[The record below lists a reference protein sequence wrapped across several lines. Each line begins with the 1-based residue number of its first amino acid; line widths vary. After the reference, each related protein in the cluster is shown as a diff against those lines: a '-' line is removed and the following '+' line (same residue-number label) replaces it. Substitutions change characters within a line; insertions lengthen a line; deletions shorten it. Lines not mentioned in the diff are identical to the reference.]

1 MGRRSVASKVEDA
14 KKHGLLHLTQSQLT
28 RVPPE
33 LFASASSSSSA
44 SSMTSTEFATT
55 LTRLDLS
62 FNLLAGPQALPDAL
76 GSLVALR
83 ELYVNNNPRLTQL
96 PSALMHCTKLQVLD
110 ASATAL
116 TALPQELGRLQ
127 QLRVLDIDDTPLQRR
142 WEAKGLLSPTNE
154 DEDPLAFSLGGNDNQ
169 RAGTAVGKTPCQQI
183 LLKLRR
189 KDEREQLKRELFDQ
203 LRDKTYRLERRDD
216 SATASAVLLV
226 ALRRVLKLFPQAGD
240 VRSLLRNA
248 ERLFPS
254 EFSVKTFEKL
264 DSSRIRRDFD
274 VLRTATERK
283 KRAADLEL
291 KIRSLYFDRIDPTTV
306 EPMVHGI
313 YAHLPALAD
322 VKFLIAHAAKIFPK
336 EARDVNGEQIQRD
349 VVALQHEFA
358 RERAAAIDKLLV
370 AVKTLYSDTEPDNVR
385 TLVMSVAALF
395 KVRGAPLRPLVPSF
409 YLTDSLS
416 PASARRTPRSC

>member
-33 LFASASSSSSA
+33 LFPSASSASFSSST
-44 SSMTSTEFATT
+44 TSTELATT

-96 PSALMHCTKLQVLD
+96 PSALMHCAKLQVLD

-154 DEDPLAFSLGGNDNQ
+154 DEDPFTFSLGNDNQ
-169 RAGTAVGKTPCQQI
+169 RTGTVVGETPCQQI

-203 LRDKTYRLERRDD
+203 LRDKTYRLERQDD
-216 SATASAVLLV
+216 SASASAVLLI

-248 ERLFPS
+248 ERLFP
-254 EFSVKTFEKL
+254 
-264 DSSRIRRDFD
+264 
-274 VLRTATERK
+274 
-283 KRAADLEL
+283 
-291 KIRSLYFDRIDPTTV
+291 
-306 EPMVHGI
+306 
-313 YAHLPALAD
+313 
-322 VKFLIAHAAKIFPK
+322 
-336 EARDVNGEQIQRD
+336 
-349 VVALQHEFA
+349 
-358 RERAAAIDKLLV
+358 
-370 AVKTLYSDTEPDNVR
+370 
-385 TLVMSVAALF
+385 
-395 KVRGAPLRPLVPSF
+395 
-409 YLTDSLS
+409 
-416 PASARRTPRSC
+416 